1 LGTQAQAYSFDN
13 TGNRLEKDDSGGSGP
28 SKELSTFDAANRI
41 LSRGSQAYTSDA
53 DGNLLSDGAR
63 TYTWDSQNRL
73 AQCVSTING
82 TITTSSYT
90 YGADGLRRSAT
101 VAGVTTY
108 YAYDG
113 QSCVQ
118 EYKPGGNSHLNVSAN
133 YLMGPRGPECRADET
148 DISEPFLSAAASSY
162 FHQIGEGSGF
172 NMSGA
177 TGYANSYPAFADGPR
192 AHTSWYV
199 YDGLGS
205 VIGTVDGKSLA
216 YTPGPKRDV
225 YGIPRTSATL
235 PTPHGFV
242 GALGH
247 PTDPTGLIYMRARYY
262 DPKTGRFISED
273 ASRNGANWF
282 VYADDNAVNGGD
294 PSGRDTSG
302 VLQFIWDVI
311 DYWDKL
317 DGTEFLKSC
326 GGLKGLNE
334 WANNALSET
343 IMDAMKSAGMI
354 RAADADE
361 TLADGVGDL
370 PSQAVAGA
378 QMMKSGVEAAED
390 VPEISGLQQFE
401 DFIMMRFT
409 DTQ

>member
-262 DPKTGRFISED
+262 DPQTGRFMSED
-273 ASRNGANWF
+273 PGANGENWY
-282 VYADDNAVNGGD
+282 VYADDNPVNEVDGNGKWAVPDLWIGGCIILLAVIVARGN
-294 PSGRDTSG
+294 P
-302 VLQFIWDVI
+302 VLGMAIALIGLAV
-311 DYWDKL
+311 L
-317 DGTEFLKSC
+317 L
-326 GGLKGLNE
+326 GGAEELYNL
-334 WANNALSET
+334 
-343 IMDAMKSAGMI
+343 AGG
-354 RAADADE
+354 AAGHQHVPVHKQRGILE
-361 TLADGVGDL
+361 PGEGDGVFIQNSL
-370 PSQAVAGA
+370 AVPGN
-378 QMMKSGVEAAED
+378 
-390 VPEISGLQQFE
+390 SGLLIAAHQIVLE
-401 DFIMMRFT
+401 VLCESIGD
-409 DTQ
+409 D